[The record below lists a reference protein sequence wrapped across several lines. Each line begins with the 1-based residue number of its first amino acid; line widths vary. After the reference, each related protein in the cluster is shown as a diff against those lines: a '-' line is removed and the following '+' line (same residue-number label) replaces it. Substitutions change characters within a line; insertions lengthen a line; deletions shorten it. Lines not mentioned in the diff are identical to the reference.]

1 MLSFETFEKLNK
13 KESYSIY
20 TDLYQQK
27 NEHDSLKMLLTQLL
41 ARMDDTNKL
50 LVKNFNFSTEN
61 KEPNEDKRPDR
72 KEQSAKQLVKPMN
85 SLPVNSSTENLIIG
99 SSIIKRIPN
108 KSLPEDVEI
117 HAYSGSTS
125 SQKLELLRHY
135 SVKRPLQSLTIQD
148 GTNTILKNREKNV
161 SELFE
166 NFQALVSEAIRK
178 FEPKKLFL
186 CETPPLR
193 IYERNKI
200 ANCRIEEWNNLL
212 HEHYGDGE
220 NIQIIDL
227 NKQVKSFKNPET
239 LYFDDIH
246 FNFQLGLPLIRNSLM
261 KYITWY
267 SNNLPRI
274 NTTYYR
280 PNSSYWRQNTKYP
293 KYTHRNQYQYYHH
306 QPLTTFHYMG
316 DA

>member
-1 MLSFETFEKLNK
+1 MT
-13 KESYSIY
+13 
-20 TDLYQQK
+20 YQ
-27 NEHDSLKMLLTQLL
+27 L
-41 ARMDDTNKL
+41 DTNKL

-72 KEQSAKQLVKPMN
+72 KEQSAKQLVIPMN

-166 NFQALVSEAIRK
+166 NFQALVSEAIQK

-186 CETPPLR
+186 CVTPPLR